1 LGISSFALELPSE
14 LTIGLCYV
22 ANHGRILLPSW
33 GSLKKSAM
41 KRFMDAD
48 AD

>member
-14 LTIGLCYV
+14 LTIDLRYV

-41 KRFMDAD
+41 NAD